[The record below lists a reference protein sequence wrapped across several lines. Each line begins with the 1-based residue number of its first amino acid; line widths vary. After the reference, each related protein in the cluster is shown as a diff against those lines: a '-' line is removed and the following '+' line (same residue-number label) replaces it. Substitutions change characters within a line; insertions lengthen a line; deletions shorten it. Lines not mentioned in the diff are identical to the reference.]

1 MGTLN
6 KGLKKPFALE
16 KQSDNV
22 LKFETFWKLKCSSIG
37 LSCNSSKWIA
47 TIMQLFLIPYCLS
60 YLSILWNIM
69 LKTLTIFFKWHL
81 E

>member
-22 LKFETFWKLKCSSIG
+22 LKIW
-37 LSCNSSKWIA
+37 N
-47 TIMQLFLIPYCLS
+47 FLR
-60 YLSILWNIM
+60 
-69 LKTLTIFFKWHL
+69 T
-81 E
+81 